1 MRFNRLNADCS
12 GIEGAG
18 VGLAVSKN
26 LVEKMA
32 GQIGVMSE
40 VGVGSRF
47 WITFPMIE
55 QAGQE
60 DLPANEQLKSLQNAR
75 ADSNQQKI
83 LYIEDN
89 PDNTLLVGAII
100 KRMPQFS
107 FMEAP
112 NAEIGLEL
120 IAELRPAIVLMDI
133 DLPGMNGFTA
143 FEEMQRRFPFAKQT
157 IVIGI
162 SANVL
167 ISDVEKALELGFF
180 DYLTKPINILALQ
193 ETLIKASAA
202 IAETV

>member
-1 MRFNRLNADCS
+1 
-12 GIEGAG
+12 
-18 VGLAVSKN
+18 
-26 LVEKMA
+26 
-32 GQIGVMSE
+32 
-40 VGVGSRF
+40 
-47 WITFPMIE
+47 MIE